1 MRDLGAARDAF
12 LRGDAD
18 DSKRAHQATMAQES
32 HKKSGDFIKNIVFGG
47 LDGIITTFAVVS
59 GATGGGLGVDVILI
73 LGFSN
78 IFADAL
84 SMGVGDAVSSKAE
97 HEYIRAERRR
107 EAWEFE
113 NFKEGEIKEMVDLYE
128 SKGMSRADAQL
139 VIKTM
144 SKYEDF
150 FIDVMMLEELQ
161 LVVPGDDEN
170 PMLDGAVTFA
180 SFVVFGLVPLLSY
193 AIFAAADLN
202 LQTQDLF
209 TIACVLTVISLFILG
224 AIKSQFSVKPWWR
237 GGLEIMT
244 MGTFTAATAY
254 FIGWFVN
261 YVALGDS
268 GKGTLH

>member
-1 MRDLGAARDAF
+1 MRDLGMARTAYSRADA
-12 LRGDAD
+12 GA
-18 DSKRAHQATMAQES
+18 SKQAHLITTAQEH
-32 HKKSGDFIKNIVFGG
+32 HKKGGDFIKNIVFGG

-84 SMGVGDAVSSKAE
+84 SMGVGDALSSKAE

-107 EAWEFE
+107 EAWEFT
-113 NFKEGEIKEMVDLYE
+113 NFPEGEVKEMVDLYM
-128 SKGMSRADAQL
+128 SKGMEREDAEL

-144 SKYEDF
+144 AKYEDF
-150 FIDVMMLEELQ
+150 FVDVMMLEELE
-161 LVVPGDDEN
+161 LVVPADDEN
-170 PMLDGAVTFA
+170 PWVDGAVTFSA
-180 SFVVFGLVPLLSY
+180 FVVFGLVPLLSY
-193 AIFAAADLN
+193 AIFQAANLD

-209 TIACVLTVISLFILG
+209 IIACVLTVISLFVLG
-224 AIKSQFSVKPWWR
+224 AIKSKFSTKPWWR

-244 MGTFTAATAY
+244 MGSFTAATAY

-268 GKGTLH
+268 GQGTLH